1 MASTKG
7 RVQNY
12 AARVVS
18 SAKDGYLRDLF
29 EASIIL
35 VGIAACGVLLFLV
48 CWMLE
53 LMSNIL

>member
-1 MASTKG
+1 MDHTKG

-12 AARVVS
+12 VSRVVS

-35 VGIAACGVLLFLV
+35 VGIAVCGGLLFLV

-53 LMSNIL
+53 FMSNIL